1 MGAIFCQRITVGC
14 RQMSPN
20 CPFWFFE
27 PAQMRAPLN
36 EGVIIKALRTTE
48 TLLCRQNGCNRIS
61 NGIKTLSAYATFQS
75 RNHYFYYCL
84 SLLVRVKMNCNSYE
98 MHLQLC
104 WLDDEIIWGNFST
117 FSRDSKLG
125 WKAGEGMWH
134 FLEIRF
140 MRWRIC
146 EISRKNDDALGF
158 KRGCRIMRTHLSS
171 LKIFLPI
178 WVD

>member
-1 MGAIFCQRITVGC
+1 MGAIFCQRIIVGC

-134 FLEIRF
+134 FQEI
-140 MRWRIC
+140 RIC